1 MAVTLRKVAEL
12 AGVSLSTASRVIN
25 DKPGVKP
32 DVRER
37 VWRVIRESG
46 YIPNQDDRSLAA
58 QRSHKAPSSS

>member
-46 YIPNQDDRSLAA
+46 YIPNQDARSLAA